1 MFYIQLL
8 LQIGETNA
16 VRAKIEIGNEL
27 KMTTI
32 SNVLGIIRGSVEPDR
47 YVIGTQMN
55 FIYTVY

>member
-1 MFYIQLL
+1 MQLL

-47 YVIGTQMN
+47 YVIGIQMH
-55 FIYTVY
+55 FIHTVY

>member
-1 MFYIQLL
+1 MQLL

-47 YVIGTQMN
+47 YVIGIPMN
-55 FIYTVY
+55 FTYTAYQI

>member
-1 MFYIQLL
+1 MQLL

-47 YVIGTQMN
+47 YVIGIQMS
-55 FIYTVY
+55 FIYTLY